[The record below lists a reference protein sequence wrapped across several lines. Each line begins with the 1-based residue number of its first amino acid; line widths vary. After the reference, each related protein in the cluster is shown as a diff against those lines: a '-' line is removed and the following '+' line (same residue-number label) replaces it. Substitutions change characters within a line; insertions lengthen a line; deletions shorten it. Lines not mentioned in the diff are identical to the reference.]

1 MKIVFMGTPDFAV
14 PTLDALSRSE
24 FQVACV
30 VTQPDRPKGR
40 GQAARFPPVKQ
51 FALERGIPVLQP
63 EKVNTPDFIEV
74 LRGLAPDL
82 AVVVAFGQ
90 ILNSR
95 ALAVPRHFC
104 LNLHA
109 SLLPK
114 YRGAAPINRAIINGE
129 RETGATTM
137 KMDAGMDTGD
147 ILLTRVV
154 PIKDSD
160 NAQTLHDTLSA
171 AGADLVL
178 ETVRRLERGTLAST
192 PQDPA
197 QATYAAKLKKEDGLI
212 CWNKSAGQIRDLV
225 RGLEPW
231 PGAYAF
237 YKSMR
242 IRICEAETAPGDPGD
257 EPGTVVRVSD
267 YGIEVGTA
275 RGRAVITRLQPES
288 KKPMPAKSFLQGH
301 PLRKGDRFE
310 SHSGQPAAK

>member
-24 FQVACV
+24 FQVACA

-40 GQAARFPPVKQ
+40 GQAVRFPPVKQ

-63 EKVNTPDFIEV
+63 EKVNTPDFIEA
-74 LRGLAPDL
+74 LRELAPDL
-82 AVVVAFGQ
+82 VVVVAFGQ
-90 ILNSR
+90 ILSSK

-129 RETGATTM
+129 RETGVATM

-147 ILLTRVV
+147 ILLTRAV

-160 NAQTLHDTLSA
+160 NAQTLHDTLAA

-178 ETVRRLERGTLAST
+178 ETVRRLERGALSPT
-192 PQDPA
+192 PQDHS

-212 CWNKSAGQIRDLV
+212 CWNKSAVQIRNLV

-231 PGAYAF
+231 PGAYVF
-237 YKSMR
+237 YKSRR
-242 IRICEAETAPGDPGD
+242 IRVCETETAPGAPGD

-267 YGIEVGTA
+267 YGIEVGTGH
-275 RGRAVITRLQPES
+275 GRAVVTRLQPES
-288 KKPMPAKSFLQGH
+288 KKPMSAKSFLQGH
-301 PLRKGDRFE
+301 PICKGDRFE
-310 SHSGQPAAK
+310 SSANQPAPI